1 MYLIV
6 EELPTF
12 IKTAVDF
19 YSNCFDNSFFFYSL
33 YRGLRLIQREEEVC
47 IFYEK
52 VNIEGKNWV
61 FLKILFFVHDN
72 DIKMTIFSIVK

>member
-1 MYLIV
+1 MYLIF

-19 YSNCFDNSFFFYSL
+19 YSNLITLFFYSL

-52 VNIEGKNWV
+52 VNIEGKKWF

>member
-1 MYLIV
+1 MYLIF

-19 YSNCFDNSFFFYSL
+19 YSNLITLFFFYSL

-52 VNIEGKNWV
+52 VNIEGKKWV
-61 FLKILFFVHDN
+61 FKKILFFVHDN

>member
-1 MYLIV
+1 MYLIF

-19 YSNCFDNSFFFYSL
+19 YSNLITLFFFYSL

-52 VNIEGKNWV
+52 VNIEGKKWV
-61 FLKILFFVHDN
+61 F
-72 DIKMTIFSIVK
+72 

>member
-1 MYLIV
+1 MYLIF

-19 YSNCFDNSFFFYSL
+19 YSNLITLFFYSL

-52 VNIEGKNWV
+52 VNIEGKKWV